1 MLVVEIVVEVVL
13 VEVDVVV
20 CVVDRVVLDVG
31 LKVVVV
37 AMGGVVILARPMIP
51 PAEELVTTKT
61 PKSDVRNTKPNTSS
75 RRVFILRL
83 RFNAVASETGTTR
96 PITTLPRSRVHHLC

>member
-1 MLVVEIVVEVVL
+1 VVEMVVEVVL

-37 AMGGVVILARPMIP
+37 DMGGVLTLARPMIP
-51 PAEELVTTKT
+51 LAEEFATMKT
-61 PKSDVRNTKPNTSS
+61 PKSDVRNTRPNTSS

-83 RFNAVASETGTTR
+83 RFNVVASETGT
-96 PITTLPRSRVHHLC
+96 L

>member
-1 MLVVEIVVEVVL
+1 VVEMVVEVVL

-20 CVVDRVVLDVG
+20 CVVDRDVVDVG

-37 AMGGVVILARPMIP
+37 DMGGVVIPARPTIP
-51 PAEELVTTKT
+51 LAEEFVTMKT
-61 PKSDVRNTKPNTSS
+61 PNSDVRNTRPSTSS

-83 RFNAVASETGTTR
+83 RFNVVASETGTIR
-96 PITTLPRSRVHHLC
+96 PITTLRRNRVHHLC